1 MDTFNGKRH
10 KLGMAVKA
18 AVAVAAVG
26 LSSATLIGCKEVT
39 KDQGVKVEKI
49 SAPKGTIVGVVVD
62 TNGNPIQGAKVSA
75 GGKTTTTDAQG
86 YYTIKNVAATSTV
99 GDGLTGTDHNPIP
112 VSIMPGT
119 VKVDGERLAQYLG
132 GIVQVTPVAQGGA
145 ATTCQNLED
154 VAAGDAECNGD
165 NAILGYFI
173 DGFTASAGTAVL
185 PSLSASLRGTL
196 RDNMTGEPIA
206 NTVIALDM
214 NSGGTGGAI
223 NQEVNHGSNNAVAS
237 YQTFNYTTTTDAEGR
252 FLFERLP
259 ADSTLAV
266 EVEGWANPT
275 IANFITDD
283 EAAIRNWG
291 DLFVDRVTSA
301 DGNGPF
307 FANVIGVINAA
318 ATPGLLGRDID
329 ATAGVVFP
337 LSEAID
343 PARVGVQTVRVFDN
357 TADQYLNVTAVT
369 VAEDNRS
376 ITVTL
381 DAAIPAGN
389 QVDFLFQSGDIRDAA
404 GNVLQVD
411 DAVAPTP
418 IGYDTA
424 ATLGY
429 IRVALRG
436 FVESTLPEGI
446 AQLDFEQSDPNGQAE
461 FPLLS
466 ASSDA
471 LVDNSNVSGFIGQLN
486 SADDDDGL
494 GNDAAERLT
503 DLVAA
508 LAGAAGVPAA
518 NVDADVARITFT
530 PSSLA
535 DYRVEVR
542 DQTGQRV
549 NVVVID
555 NQTHNL
561 DGVANNNTLQV
572 DLNLVDGH
580 QGQVFFLLDNVQP
593 GYEVS
598 IREVDELGNP
608 GEAATVALADLV
620 PPTTTLQNAYGV
632 GNQASG
638 GVALI
643 YGDGGEL
650 AGNSGSA
657 AIGMPTLNITPYL
670 LAQQAAQPLALNQLG
685 ALDGLYS
692 GKPTVTATGVALDD
706 GATSYDAT
714 AFTAWPVQARTMGV
728 AFSED
733 VVVNGSPA
741 YDGATVLSNF
751 VANNDVIQNDQSGVV
766 NVDLVNMDVADV
778 MALSMDHGSI
788 IDFAGVV
795 TDLAG
800 NTASAD
806 TNARVL
812 VTDRMPPLVTT
823 ANYSAVTRAL
833 TVSFNEEVSLT
844 VGDQLNLGAWV
855 AEATDGDMTGT
866 TLTFTEAMLDAAN
879 GGLPFLTVVDT
890 LDDGNVITPDRR
902 FARMNF
908 NQVED
913 AQGNAWPFGGLNPQF
928 LVELPREFA
937 RAAAPAPSGFVDAAG
952 TFSVVYEFNYA
963 IDLEELL
970 GVAPATPGALN
981 GAEVVAAGF
990 AIVNVGAGTAAIDA
1004 ADPGTNAALSADGRT
1019 LTVNIVTTAAL
1030 AAEDQFD
1037 APAFTIAD
1045 AAAFSSNP
1053 QAVIDPDNGADPT
1066 DTSVLVVNQDRPT
1079 IPAP

>member
-18 AVAVAAVG
+18 AIAVAAVG
-26 LSSATLIGCKEVT
+26 LSSATLIGCKDVT
-39 KDQGVKVEKI
+39 KDQGVKVEKV

-86 YYTIKNVAATSTV
+86 YYTIKNVAATNAV
-99 GDGLTGTDHNPIP
+99 GDDLNGTDHNPIP
-112 VSIMPGT
+112 VSIMPRIA
-119 VKVDGERLAQYLG
+119 KVDGEKLAQYLG
-132 GIVQVTPVAQGGA
+132 GIVQVTPVAQMGA
-145 ATTCQNLED
+145 VTSCEGLED
-154 VAAGDAECNGD
+154 VAAGDVECNGD
-165 NAILGYFI
+165 NVTLGYFI

-214 NSGGTGGAI
+214 NSGGTGGAV

-259 ADSTLAV
+259 ADSNLTV

-275 IANFITDD
+275 IANFTTDD
-283 EAAIRNWG
+283 ETAIRNWG

-301 DGNGPF
+301 DANGPF

-329 ATAGVVFP
+329 ATAGIVFP

-343 PARVGVQTVRVFDN
+343 PARVSVQTVRVFDN

-404 GNVLQVD
+404 GNVLRVD
-411 DAVAPTP
+411 DGVPPNEIA
-418 IGYDTA
+418 YDTA
-424 ATLGY
+424 ANLGY

-446 AQLDFEQSDPNGQAE
+446 AQLSFEQTDPNGQAE

-486 SADDDDGL
+486 SADDDDGVD
-494 GNDAAERLT
+494 NDAAERLT

-508 LAGAAGVPAA
+508 LAGAAGLPAA
-518 NVDADVARITFT
+518 NVRADVARITFT

-535 DYRVEVR
+535 KYRLEVR
-542 DQTGQRV
+542 NQTGQRV
-549 NVVVID
+549 NVEVID
-555 NQTHNL
+555 DQTHNL
-561 DGVANNNTLQV
+561 DGVVNNNTQQV
-572 DLNLVDGH
+572 DLDLVDGH
-580 QGQVFFLLDNVQP
+580 QGEVFFLLENVEP

-598 IREVDELGNP
+598 IRELDELGNP
-608 GEAATVALADLV
+608 GVAATVSLSDQV
-620 PPTTTLQNAYGV
+620 PPTTVLQNAYGF

-650 AGNSGSA
+650 AGNSGSPT
-657 AIGMPTLNITPYL
+657 IGMPTLNVTPFL
-670 LAQQAAQPLALNQLG
+670 LAEQAAQPLALNQG
-685 ALDGLYS
+685 AALDGLYS
-692 GKPTVTATGVALDD
+692 GKPTVTTTGLALDD
-706 GATSYDAT
+706 GSASYDAS
-714 AFTAWPVQARTMGV
+714 AFAAWPAQARTMGV

-733 VVVNGSPA
+733 VVVSGSPA
-741 YDGATVLSNF
+741 YNGATALSNF
-751 VANNDVIQNDQSGVV
+751 VANNDVTLNDQNGVV

-800 NTASAD
+800 NAASAD
-806 TNARVL
+806 TNARVM
-812 VTDRMPPLVTT
+812 VADRMPPLVTT
-823 ANYSAVTRAL
+823 ANYSAATRAL
-833 TVSFNEEVSLT
+833 TVTFNENVTL
-844 VGDQLNLGAWV
+844 VNGDILNLGSWIAV
-855 AEATDGDMTGT
+855 ANDGDLTGT
-866 TLTFTEAMLDAAN
+866 TLTFTEEMLTVAN
-879 GGLPFLTVVDT
+879 GGLPFLNVVDT
-890 LDDGNVITPDRR
+890 LDDGNVVTPDRR
-902 FARMNF
+902 FASMNF
-908 NQVED
+908 DAVED
-913 AQGNAWPFGGLNPQF
+913 AEGNSWPFGGLNPQF

-937 RAAAPAPSGFVDAAG
+937 RAAAPAPTGFVDAA
-952 TFSVVYEFNYA
+952 TSFSVVYAFNYA

-981 GAEVVAAGF
+981 AAEVDAAF

-1004 ADPGTNAALSADGRT
+1004 ADPGTNATLSADGRT

-1045 AAAFSSNP
+1045 SAAFSSNP
-1053 QAVIDPDNGADPT
+1053 QAVIDPDDGADPA
-1066 DTSVLVVNQDRPT
+1066 DTSVLVADQDRPT